1 MSLGMILIADDE
13 PRMLEILKPSLIAQG
28 YPVLEAQGRDDVL
41 QKLRNSRPELIL
53 LGVGAAE
60 ISGPE
65 LCREIR
71 VGSDVPIIVLT
82 TRSTE
87 RDKVM
92 ALDAGADDY
101 VVRPVGI
108 QEVLARVRATL
119 RRATP
124 LKGQLQFKFG
134 ELAIDF
140 ERRHVSVRG
149 ERTHLTP
156 KEFGILRLLVANL
169 GKPVTHRRLLQVVW
183 GPDYGNE
190 SECLRVLISQLRKK
204 IELDPS
210 RPKYI
215 CTEHS
220 WGYRFEPYRGTN
232 SKVPGQS
239 VKWQRRKSNSLPPGL
254 VSRSVSTPLV
264 NSVPS
269 DSILRCGHRAKVKSK
284 KE

>member
-1 MSLGMILIADDE
+1 
-13 PRMLEILKPSLIAQG
+13 
-28 YPVLEAQGRDDVL
+28 
-41 QKLRNSRPELIL
+41 LIL

-82 TRSTE
+82 TRRTE

-140 ERRHVSVRG
+140 ERRRVSVRG

-183 GPDYGNE
+183 GPDYGND
-190 SECLRVLISQLRKK
+190 S
-204 IELDPS
+204 P
-210 RPKYI
+210 I
-215 CTEHS
+215 C
-220 WGYRFEPYRGTN
+220 WKR
-232 SKVPGQS
+232 
-239 VKWQRRKSNSLPPGL
+239 
-254 VSRSVSTPLV
+254 
-264 NSVPS
+264 
-269 DSILRCGHRAKVKSK
+269 
-284 KE
+284 